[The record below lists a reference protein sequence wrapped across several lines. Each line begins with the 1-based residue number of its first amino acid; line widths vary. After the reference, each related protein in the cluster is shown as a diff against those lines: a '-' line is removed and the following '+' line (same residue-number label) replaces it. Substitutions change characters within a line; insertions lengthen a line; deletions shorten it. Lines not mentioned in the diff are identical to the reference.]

1 MNRYEQWDIVSSVGL
16 TALVVAAGRSVD
28 THRRDGLIS
37 DPYAERFVAA
47 AEPPTPLPTR
57 PVTPRSD
64 SEDELWQMMSGY
76 MGVRTRFFDEFF
88 DAAGRAGI
96 RQAVILAAGLDARAQ
111 RLEWAPGT
119 TLFEVDQP
127 AVLAFKDEVLGEA
140 PGGGRPRCDRRTVA
154 VDLRDDWTGALGGA
168 GFDPSAPTAWLAEG
182 LLPYLPAE
190 AQEALLEAVDER
202 GGLRHRDPLRDRP
215 LRSPGVILWP
225 RAGHDLPVGR
235 FPWGARGAYGRRV
248 RPPERPGDH
257 DHERRSRRHR
267 PAPRPRQRQLV
278 GRHGPGARPRRGGL
292 RRRRAREPHRRR
304 VEGGR
309 DAERADES
317 RRRLCAGHDAQGR
330 RGDRLRRGAA
340 RRREAPLLGRRR
352 PRRAPAPGVGVPRRD
367 GARATTSRCC
377 WSGRSASRGGW
388 PAPTSTGRSTACAGT
403 SRRSRGCSPATS
415 RRPAKRAPLTGPV

>member
-190 AQEALLEAVDER
+190 AQEALLGAVDER
-202 GGLRHRDPLRDRP
+202 SAPGSRVALED
-215 LRSPGVILWP
+215 SPTS
-225 RAGHDLPVGR
+225 
-235 FPWGARGAYGRRV
+235 RGSCRT
-248 RPPERPGDH
+248 
-257 DHERRSRRHR
+257 RRSGGW
-267 PAPRPRQRQLV
+267 PTGS
-278 GRHGPGARPRRGGL
+278 GRH
-292 RRRRAREPHRRR
+292 
-304 VEGGR
+304 V
-309 DAERADES
+309 
-317 RRRLCAGHDAQGR
+317 
-330 RGDRLRRGAA
+330 GAA
-340 RRREAPLLGRRR
+340 PQRR
-352 PRRAPAPGVGVPRRD
+352 PRPGEQLA
-367 GARATTSRCC
+367 ARGWTVHATTPR
-377 WSGRSASRGGW
+377 
-388 PAPTSTGRSTACAGT
+388 T
-403 SRRSRGCSPATS
+403 SRHAGADVDP
-415 RRPAKRAPLTGPV
+415 

>member
-1 MNRYEQWDIVSSVGL
+1 VNRYEQWDIVSSVGL

-88 DAAGRAGI
+88 DAAGRAGV

-127 AVLAFKDEVLGEA
+127 AVLAFKDEVLGDA

-154 VDLRDDWTGALGGA
+154 VDLRDDWTGALDDA

-182 LLPYLPAE
+182 LLPYLPEA
-190 AQEALLEAVDER
+190 AQEALLGAVDER
-202 GGLRHRDPLRDRP
+202 SAPGSRIALEDFTDIARQLQDPAFRRVADGIGVDMSELLHSDDRPDPGEQLAARGWTVHRDNATDVVAGWGRTFDPLT
-215 LRSPGVILWP
+215 
-225 RAGHDLPVGR
+225 
-235 FPWGARGAYGRRV
+235 
-248 RPPERPGDH
+248 
-257 DHERRSRRHR
+257 
-267 PAPRPRQRQLV
+267 QRLN
-278 GRHGPGARPRRGGL
+278 G
-292 RRRRAREPHRRR
+292 
-304 VEGGR
+304 
-309 DAERADES
+309 RADF
-317 RRRLCAGHDAQGR
+317 
-330 RGDRLRRGAA
+330 
-340 RRREAPLLGRRR
+340 
-352 PRRAPAPGVGVPRRD
+352 V
-367 GARATTSRCC
+367 
-377 WSGRSASRGGW
+377 
-388 PAPTSTGRSTACAGT
+388 TSTR
-403 SRRSRGCSPATS
+403 
-415 RRPAKRAPLTGPV
+415 